1 MLNFDEHLHNIQ
13 SKVNRITEI
22 IRSFPNVLPR
32 PALLTICKSFTR
44 PHLDY
49 GDIIS
54 WRYSSMIIYNKAYS
68 ESFKS
73 KLESKNLINKMQLL
87 QSLVQ

>member
-13 SKVNRITEI
+13 SKVNIVTGI
-22 IRSFPNVLPR
+22 IRSLQNVLPR

-49 GDIIS
+49 GILYIIKH
-54 WRYSSMIIYNKAYS
+54 I
-68 ESFKS
+68 E
-73 KLESKNLINKMQLL
+73 NLLN
-87 QSLVQ
+87 QS

>member
-13 SKVNRITEI
+13 SKVNRITGI
-22 IRSFPNVLPR
+22 IRSLQNVLPR

-49 GDIIS
+49 GDIIC
-54 WRYSSMIIYNKAYS
+54 NKAYN